1 MELKEK
7 FKRCLNKLKK
17 NKDSKIDFQFISE
30 NPISGGNENPLS
42 FGHERIVKTLR
53 TIISNSPESFTIG
66 LYGDWGSGKSTI
78 ISSLQNELKQDK
90 IPLVLFDVW
99 KHEGDALRRTFLNT
113 VVGDMK
119 SNYDKNYFNED
130 FKLDDRNF
138 NSTSITEEFQTILKE
153 RLGLHLLIVLLFSC
167 FILLPFF
174 IFWIVLKYIVGWD
187 FLDSPLGQSIGGIFS
202 LSLLPFFYKYIDQF
216 IKTKKETKTQDRFK
230 DPHEFESEF

>member
-1 MELKEK
+1 MIK
-7 FKRCLNKLKK
+7 FILRVILFNIFDPTLKK
-17 NKDSKIDFQFISE
+17 GIQ
-30 NPISGGNENPLS
+30 
-42 FGHERIVKTLR
+42 HQ
-53 TIISNSPESFTIG
+53 IIS
-66 LYGDWGSGKSTI
+66 LYR
-78 ISSLQNELKQDK
+78 N
-90 IPLVLFDVW
+90 
-99 KHEGDALRRTFLNT
+99 
-113 VVGDMK
+113 
-119 SNYDKNYFNED
+119 
-130 FKLDDRNF
+130 RNF